1 MRVLIAC
8 EESQTV
14 CKAFRERG
22 HEAYSCDKKPCSGG
36 HPEWHIVADVLDVL
50 YGGWFTTQSGVR
62 VYIEKWDFVIA
73 HPTCD
78 RLTYAGVRWL
88 DERNLW
94 NDLKEAIE
102 FFKEFQE
109 YGDRGNK
116 IVIENPIPHKYARD
130 GFWLERGF
138 ELVPLRVSGIG
149 RYSQKFHPWH
159 FGHKQMKS
167 TCLWLYNVPYLLP
180 SDVVGPP
187 PKDINDRKAWQ
198 AVHRKMGNTPERK
211 VFRSKTFPGIARA
224 MAEQW
229 G

>member
-1 MRVLIAC
+1 MNVLIAC

-14 CKAFRERG
+14 CKAFRKLG

-36 HPEWHIVADVLDVL
+36 HPEWHIIGDALDVL
-50 YGGWFTTQSGVR
+50 YGGWFTTQSGAR
-62 VYIEKWDFVIA
+62 VYIKAWDKVIA
-73 HPTCD
+73 HPPCD

-102 FFKEFQE
+102 FFKEFQG

-116 IVIENPIPHKYARD
+116 IAIENPIPHKYARD
-130 GFWLERGF
+130 GFWLDRGF
-138 ELVPLRVSGIG
+138 ELVPLMVSGIH

-159 FGHKQMKS
+159 FGDKQMKS
-167 TCLWLYNVPYLLP
+167 TCLWLYGLP
-180 SDVVGPP
+180 QLIPTNVVGPP
-187 PKDINDRKAWQ
+187 PKDKVERNKWQ
-198 AVHRKMGNTPERK
+198 EVHRKMGNTPERK
-211 VFRSKTFPGIARA
+211 AFRSKTYPGIARA